1 MEISQ
6 IPTRKA
12 QISSHGLTPNS
23 IGMMLVGYNM
33 PDVGNGFSK
42 KFLVQRFS
50 QKSLKSAAVI
60 ISEGSFMV
68 IGGHSTKK
76 DEIIQTDKC
85 TMDKN
90 KIECTLIDPGLEAYQ
105 AFPFVFSVADDFC
118 KHLD

>member
-1 MEISQ
+1 
-6 IPTRKA
+6 
-12 QISSHGLTPNS
+12 
-23 IGMMLVGYNM
+23 
-33 PDVGNGFSK
+33 
-42 KFLVQRFS
+42 
-50 QKSLKSAAVI
+50 
-60 ISEGSFMV
+60 MV
-68 IGGHSTKK
+68 IGGHGTKK